1 MCSSALLVHPEDVG
15 RDSASGAMFHHA
27 PRAPLAAPVQEITLS
42 LERLLPGANGTT
54 VVARLPFRHSERIER
69 LRLRLAALRG
79 AVNVNNAL
87 VRVRRCGARRTRS
100 PAAPLLS
107 RAALLAAQVLGEP
120 VLRSTDALS
129 QLVKLNAAAGAAG
142 ASSSDKHIFIRCL
155 HLCVPD

>member
-87 VRVRRCGARRTRS
+87 VRVRRCGARHARS
-100 PAAPLLS
+100 PAALLLS
-107 RAALLAAQVLGEP
+107 PARRAGAGRACAAQHGRAV
-120 VLRSTDALS
+120 
-129 QLVKLNAAAGAAG
+129 AAGQAQRGRWGRWRVQLRQA
-142 ASSSDKHIFIRCL
+142 HL
-155 HLCVPD
+155 HQVLALFLRARH